1 MIKKPKM
8 NYTAEQLAYF
18 QAMGMR
24 GGLTTALRS
33 TQAEINA
40 KMAKARAAKL
50 IKAQGS
56 NQQPPIDKEIEPA

>member
-40 KMAKARAAKL
+40 KMAKARTAKL
-50 IKAQGS
+50 AKAQSS
-56 NQQPPIDKEIEPA
+56 NQKPPIDTNNE